1 MRQDYD
7 AIVPLIR
14 TIWREYL
21 IKHNIKSLVN
31 GVSGGL
37 DSAINCALVKPVCD
51 DLNIPL
57 IGRYIH
63 IESNKEE
70 ERKRAEEIGKHFCTD
85 FKSIDMTETY
95 LMMLPKIEETGNVIY
110 IGDNA
115 SEMEY
120 KRKIKRGNIKARLRM
135 IKLRDLVA
143 ENDGLLIDNDNRT
156 ERELGFFTLDGDV
169 GDVTPLADL
178 FKTEVYGLAR
188 FLLTTLVN
196 EEERIALQNVI
207 DAVPTDGLG
216 ITSSDVEQFGAN
228 SYNEVDDILMNML
241 GYTGNALM
249 NPIEHIEN
257 PNHTFEDIYY
267 MMLNKYGDVFINVW
281 NRHLNSDFKRNYPY
295 RFKL

>member
-178 FKTEVYGLAR
+178 FKTEVYGLSR

-228 SYNEVDDILMNML
+228 NYDEVDDILMNML
-241 GYTGNALM
+241 GYV
-249 NPIEHIEN
+249 EN
-257 PNHTFEDIYY
+257 PNRTFEDIYY

>member
-110 IGDNA
+110 ISDNA

-143 ENDGLLIDNDNRT
+143 ENNGLLIDNDNRT
-156 ERELGFFTLDGDV
+156 EHELGFFTLDGDV

-178 FKTEVYGLAR
+178 FKTEVYGLSR

-228 SYNEVDDILMNML
+228 SYDEVDDILMNML
-241 GYTGNALM
+241 GYV
-249 NPIEHIEN
+249 EN
-257 PNHTFEDIYY
+257 PNHTFEDVYY

-281 NRHLNSDFKRNYPY
+281 NRHLKSDFKRNYPY

>member
-1 MRQDYD
+1 MKQDYD

-14 TIWREYL
+14 TLWREYL
-21 IKHNIKSLVN
+21 IKHNIKSVVN

-37 DSAINCALVKPVCD
+37 DSAINCVLVKPVCD

-63 IESNKEE
+63 IESNKKEE
-70 ERKRAEEIGKHFCTD
+70 QERAEEIGKCFCTD
-85 FKSIDMTETY
+85 FKTIDMTDIY
-95 LMMLPKIEETGNVIY
+95 LMMLPKIEEKRNIIY

-120 KRKIKRGNIKARLRM
+120 KRKVKRGNIKARLRM

-143 ENDGLLIDNDNRT
+143 ENDGLLIDNDNKT
-156 ERELGFFTLDGDV
+156 EHELGFFTLDGDV

-178 FKTEVYGLAR
+178 FKTEVYALSR
-188 FLLTTLVN
+188 FLLTTLIK
-196 EEERIALQNVI
+196 EEEKVALQNVI

-228 SYNEVDDILMNML
+228 TYDEVDDILMNML
-241 GYTGNALM
+241 GYV
-249 NPIEHIEN
+249 EN
-257 PNHTFEDIYY
+257 PLLTQEDIYY
-267 MMLNKYGDVFINVW
+267 IMQNKYGEIFNKVW
-281 NRHLNSDFKRNYPY
+281 KRHLNSEFKRNYPY

>member
-1 MRQDYD
+1 MRQDYE

-14 TIWREYL
+14 TLWREYL
-21 IKHNIKSLVN
+21 IKHNIKSVVN

-63 IESNKEE
+63 IETNKEE
-70 ERKRAEEIGKHFCTD
+70 EQKRAEAIGKCFCSD
-85 FKSIDMTETY
+85 FKSIDMTDTY

-120 KRKIKRGNIKARLRM
+120 KRKVKRGNIKARLRM

-143 ENDGLLIDNDNRT
+143 ENNGLLIDNDNKT
-156 ERELGFFTLDGDV
+156 EHELGFFTLDGDV

-178 FKTEVYGLAR
+178 FKTEVYGLSR
-188 FLLTTLVN
+188 FLLTTLIN
-196 EEERIALQNVI
+196 EDEKLALQNVI
-207 DAVPTDGLG
+207 DAIPTDGLG

-228 SYNEVDDILMNML
+228 SYDEVDDILMNML
-241 GYTGNALM
+241 GYKD
-249 NPIEHIEN
+249 N
-257 PNHTFEDIYY
+257 PNCTFEDLYY

-281 NRHLNSDFKRNYPY
+281 NRHLNSEFKRNYPY